1 MDIFDEI
8 ELKDV
13 FDEVESDQIG
23 DKIFDE
29 VEKELPSL
37 VRSYVKEQTKKIKT
51 LTAKEISNLV
61 DAAISAIP
69 KEKPTEK
76 IIEKR
81 IEVVPAKDTKKWAE
95 LSKID
100 EINKRI
106 DELKNS
112 FKREPDVKIIGEMLP
127 NHNGITGVLQSDGN
141 KLIWS
146 ESTGTVISSGS
157 VTRDANSLISNLNM
171 GNKNISVTRDVNKL
185 ISSIVNGTKTITIT
199 RDANNYISSWTV
211 S

>member
-1 MDIFDEI
+1 MADIFDEI

-13 FDEVESDQIG
+13 FDEVESDRIG

-100 EINKRI
+100 EINERI
-106 DELKNS
+106 DELKKS
-112 FKREPDVKIIGEMLP
+112 LRKDPDIRIVGEMLP
-127 NHNGITGVLQSDGN
+127 NHNGIKGILQSDGN
-141 KLIWS
+141 KLVWS
-146 ESTGTVISSGS
+146 ELFGSGS
-157 VTRDANSLISNLNM
+157 VTRDSDNLISNLTV
-171 GNKNISVTRDVNKL
+171 GGKRISVTRDSNKFVSV
-185 ISSIVNGTKTITIT
+185 IYNNGKTIAIS
-199 RDANNYISSWTV
+199 RDSNNYISSWIV